1 MLKKLLFIFPLVIST
16 YSFAQDQTAETD
28 VEEVV
33 TVGSQIKGAKI
44 TGALPVT
51 VISAEDIDILGADD
65 GTELLENMAEQGL
78 NYFTEAESDS
88 GGVNSA
94 RGDIGAYNIRNMGV
108 GNTLTLLN
116 GRRLVNSAG
125 YQTELVGGDY
135 IPSMTVN
142 SNLIP
147 TMGLDRVELLKDG
160 ASAIYGADAVAGV
173 VNNVLQT
180 DFVGFDIAFR
190 SSGYDHFAAQD
201 EKMTLKYGFEM
212 NEGAT
217 NVSVLYDLY
226 DRDAL
231 PLVLGSDKKRL
242 SKRHAATS
250 LEEYK
255 ASGYLDSAILNTLA
269 RLGWS
274 KGEKEVFYLDD
285 LIKDFEITEVQKAG
299 AIFDISKLDY
309 LNAQHMANLD
319 YHEFITELEPFL
331 SQKGIDLNSHAKTQ
345 DLIESMR
352 TSANSLEAIASN
364 LVCYFKDVEEYDGK
378 AIAKF
383 IGESDEILLDLKDRL
398 SNLNDWDEGSLDK
411 ILTKYREEK
420 ELSVPKV
427 NQPLRIAL
435 TGSTNSPSLGMTLSL
450 FAKEEVLKRIDD
462 LLGFIN

>member
-226 DRDAL
+226 DRDAI
-231 PLVLGSDKKRL
+231 
-242 SKRHAATS
+242 
-250 LEEYK
+250 K
-255 ASGYLDSAILNTLA
+255 ASEDPRWG
-269 RLGWS
+269 
-274 KGEKEVFYLDD
+274 
-285 LIKDFEITEVQKAG
+285 
-299 AIFDISKLDY
+299 
-309 LNAQHMANLD
+309 
-319 YHEFITELEPFL
+319 
-331 SQKGIDLNSHAKTQ
+331 
-345 DLIESMR
+345 
-352 TSANSLEAIASN
+352 
-364 LVCYFKDVEEYDGK
+364 DVR
-378 AIAKF
+378 
-383 IGESDEILLDLKDRL
+383 S
-398 SNLNDWDEGSLDK
+398 
-411 ILTKYREEK
+411 
-420 ELSVPKV
+420 
-427 NQPLRIAL
+427 
-435 TGSTNSPSLGMTLSL
+435 
-450 FAKEEVLKRIDD
+450 
-462 LLGFIN
+462 